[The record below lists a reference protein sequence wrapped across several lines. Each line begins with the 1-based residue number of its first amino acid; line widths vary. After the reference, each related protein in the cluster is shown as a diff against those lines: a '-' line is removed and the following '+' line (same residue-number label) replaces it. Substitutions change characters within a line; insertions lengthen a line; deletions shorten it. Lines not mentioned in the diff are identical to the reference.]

1 MGEYNGCS
9 VPQYTAYPLLQV
21 LHVTGK
27 IYIRFMYSDRYEM
40 LESKNLRYIIIFFIH
55 GDKYPFYLCRTK

>member
-1 MGEYNGCS
+1 MGHFS
-9 VPQYTAYPLLQV
+9 LYPLLQV